1 MRKFLLFL
9 AILLN
14 LGTNEVLGQYPST
27 MGDFDVL
34 LVGDEVWIENYKGNS
49 QVVQIPSQAKFRG
62 KTYTVTK
69 ISSGAFC
76 ENLSVQAVYFPSQLT
91 EIENNAFRDCENL
104 WILGAFPE
112 TLTEIG
118 DYAFKGLKN
127 LQTLILPDSELK
139 VGDYAFYGCE
149 NLTYIV
155 VPEKVKSF
163 GDYAFCECRSIN
175 SLYGLGTQAPDFE
188 QLTFA
193 NTYGGQL
200 NLYYPKGYDDAW
212 AAYIYFRSFP
222 RTNPV
227 VCLDVID
234 AATFVGADAK
244 LTAVAYGYLGATIET
259 MEWSSSNTDVATED

>member
-49 QVVQIPSQAKFRG
+49 QVVQIPSHAKFNG

-69 ISSGAFC
+69 ISSGVFC
-76 ENLSVQAVYFPSQLT
+76 ENLSVRAVYFPSQLT
-91 EIENNAFRDCENL
+91 EIGSNAFRDCENL
-104 WILGAFPE
+104 WILGTFPE

-118 DYAFKGLKN
+118 YSAFRGPKN

-149 NLTYIV
+149 NLTYVV

-163 GDYAFCECRSIN
+163 GDYAFFECRTIN
-175 SLYGLGTQAPDFE
+175 SLYGLGAQAPDF
-188 QLTFA
+188 
-193 NTYGGQL
+193 
-200 NLYYPKGYDDAW
+200 
-212 AAYIYFRSFP
+212 
-222 RTNPV
+222 
-227 VCLDVID
+227 
-234 AATFVGADAK
+234 
-244 LTAVAYGYLGATIET
+244 
-259 MEWSSSNTDVATED
+259 